1 MLSFLEAPKGF
12 LRKAYIYRK
21 RTVWPEVDERK
32 RYDLVKL
39 DNVCL
44 PTDCGVLGV
53 LDLETMNKSMLCKW
67 PLKLEN
73 TEDLATIVV

>member
-1 MLSFLEAPKGF
+1 
-12 LRKAYIYRK
+12 
-21 RTVWPEVDERK
+21 VDERK
-32 RYDLVKL
+32 RHDLVKL